1 MADTAG
7 IEAAPGRLM
16 RSPRSCSWAEN
27 EPAPRRGTLRAVL
40 KRELRS
46 RFHSGPQEK
55 TRDEPAP
62 IELASRRLQ
71 SRSQWRRR
79 RSLHTAARPRASCKA
94 LIVLQRRSLV
104 QPARAVRLSPRHDRK
119 HHNTRLSAA
128 SGWCAKSRRAV
139 SELKP
144 LKRPLARL
152 PSKRRGSPPQPP
164 PPRLGR
170 PPPLAFANPATAK
183 VGHPRPPQAPG
194 RRSGLALRTRS

>member
-1 MADTAG
+1 MGGKRTGTPAG
-7 IEAAPGRLM
+7 HLTG
-16 RSPRSCSWAEN
+16 C
-27 EPAPRRGTLRAVL
+27 V
-40 KRELRS
+40 
-46 RFHSGPQEK
+46 K
-55 TRDEPAP
+55 TRAQVP
-62 IELASRRLQ
+62 ISQWAAGKDTRRTRTDAAGKALRRLQ

-144 LKRPLARL
+144 IKRPLARL